1 MRMDSFVRELRYA
14 FRSLS
19 RTPAFSIA
27 AVLALGI
34 GGSSAI
40 FSVLESVVLKPLPV
54 PEPDRLMRLYEVLPG
69 ARPGPWSD
77 PDYLDFAR
85 ENEAFQSTAEIYA
98 LRVAMTGRGG
108 PAMLSAAQV
117 SSTFFATVKVHP
129 AIGRG
134 LVTDEDYD

>member
-1 MRMDSFVRELRYA
+1 MQMDSFVRELRYA

-27 AVLALGI
+27 AVLALALGI

-69 ARPGPWSD
+69 ARPCPWSD

-98 LRVAMTGRGG
+98 LRVAMTGRGRWRTAFDG
-108 PAMLSAAQV
+108 HL
-117 SSTFFATVKVHP
+117 
-129 AIGRG
+129 R
-134 LVTDEDYD
+134 